1 MVKKGEKNTVVTI
14 IKLIVFVLVL
24 VLQIVTFYFIYKGSL
39 EFSNSFR
46 VISLSIQVIS
56 VLYILYG
63 HERLTYKIPWL
74 ILVVLVPVAGAILHL
89 LLGPNRIG
97 RKMRNARDKAIN
109 NSHYLLPDDSKIKE
123 ELNGSSIIKQ
133 VNLLKNL
140 SGYPVNR
147 NKEVKYFDIGEKY
160 FESMIEDLKNAKE
173 YILLEYFIIA
183 KGKLFDR
190 IYSILVDKLKEGVEV
205 IILADGWGGLFR
217 YPRNKMS
224 ELASLGAKV
233 KRFNPI
239 RFGVNTYINYRDH
252 RKITVIDGK
261 IAYTGGVNIAD
272 EYINEQIRFGH
283 WKDNGI
289 RLEGEVV
296 KSIVIAF
303 LKSLEIATNKTP
315 DYKKYIK
322 DADFKKDNTGYTLFY
337 TDGPDNRKNP
347 AENIYME
354 VINSAKEY
362 VYIYTPY
369 LLPSTELLS
378 SILNAKRSGIDV
390 RIITPH
396 KPDKWYV
403 HLVTKSY
410 YDELVK
416 EGVKVYEYLPGFMH
430 AKTIVSDDSL
440 AVVGTINLDYR
451 SLNLNYECAC
461 LMYETGIENDIKE
474 DFLNT
479 IKMSKEI
486 TIADVKSKNIFI
498 KMLESLLN
506 TFGPLF

>member
-24 VLQIVTFYFIYKGSL
+24 ILQITTFYIIYRGSV

-46 VISLSIQVIS
+46 VISLSIQIIS
-56 VLYILYG
+56 VIYILYG

-74 ILVVLVPVAGAILHL
+74 ILVVLVPVAGAIIHL
-89 LLGPNRIG
+89 LLGPNRVG
-97 RKMRNARDKAIN
+97 RKMRKAREKAIN
-109 NSHYLLPDDSKIKE
+109 NSNFLLPDDSKNLE
-123 ELNGSSIIKQ
+123 ELKDRSIIKQ

-140 SGYPVNR
+140 SGYPI
-147 NKEVKYFDIGEKY
+147 NKNEANEYFEIGEKY
-160 FESMIEDLKNAKE
+160 FDSMIEDMKKAKD

-190 IYSILVDKLKEGVEV
+190 IYSVLSEKLKEGVEV

-217 YPRNKMS
+217 YPRNKMID
-224 ELASLGAKV
+224 LVSLGAKV

-239 RFGVNTYINYRDH
+239 RFGVNTYLNYRDH

-289 RLEGEVV
+289 RLEGGVV
-296 KSIVIAF
+296 KSLSVA
-303 LKSLEIATNKTP
+303 LLRNLEIATNKVP
-315 DYKKYIK
+315 DYKRYIK
-322 DADFKKDNTGYTLFY
+322 DVEHLSDNNGYTLFY

-354 VINSAKEY
+354 LINSAKKY

-403 HLVTKSY
+403 HFVTRSY

-416 EGVKVYEYLPGFMH
+416 EGVRVYEYLPGFMH
-430 AKTIVSDDSL
+430 AKTIVSDDNI
-440 AVVGTINLDYR
+440 AVVGTINFDYR

-461 LMYETGIENDIKE
+461 LMYETGIEEKIRD
-474 DFLNT
+474 DFLDT
-479 IKMSKEI
+479 LKMSQEI
-486 TIADVKSKNIFI
+486 TLDNISKKNIFI
-498 KMLESLLN
+498 KMLESILN

>member
-1 MVKKGEKNTVVTI
+1 MVKKGEKNSVVII

-24 VLQIVTFYFIYKGSL
+24 VLQIITFYYIYRGSVA
-39 EFSNSFR
+39 FSKSFR
-46 VISLSIQVIS
+46 IVSLSIQVIS

-74 ILVVLVPVAGAILHL
+74 ILVVLVPVAGAVIHL
-89 LLGPNRIG
+89 LLGPNRVG
-97 RKMRNARDKAIN
+97 RKMRNARDKAIK
-109 NSHYLLPDDSKIKE
+109 NSKHLLTDDSKIKE
-123 ELNGSSIIKQ
+123 ELKQSSIIKQ
-133 VNLLKNL
+133 VNLLNSL
-140 SGYPVNR
+140 SGYPINR
-147 NKEVKYFDIGEKY
+147 NKEVTYFEIGEKY
-160 FESMIEDLKNAKE
+160 FDSMLNDMKLAKD

-183 KGKLFDR
+183 KGKLFDK
-190 IYSILVDKLKEGVEV
+190 IYNILVEKLKEGVEV

-217 YPRNKMS
+217 YPKNKMS
-224 ELASLGAKV
+224 ELANLGAKV

-261 IAYTGGVNIAD
+261 MAYTGGVNIAD
-272 EYINEQIRFGH
+272 EYVNEQIRFGH

-289 RLEGEVV
+289 KLEGEVV
-296 KSIVIAF
+296 KSMTVAF
-303 LKSLEIATNKTP
+303 LRNLEIATNKVP
-315 DYKKYIK
+315 DYDRYVKNIQ
-322 DADFKKDNTGYTLFY
+322 NTEQTNGYTLFY

-354 VINSAKEY
+354 LINSAKKY

-378 SILNAKRSGIDV
+378 CILNAKRSGIDV

-403 HLVTKSY
+403 HLVTRSY

-416 EGVKVYEYLPGFMH
+416 EGIKVYEYLPGFMH
-430 AKTIVSDDSL
+430 AKTIVIDDNV

-461 LMYETGIENDIKE
+461 LMYETGIENIIKD
-474 DFLNT
+474 DFINT

-486 TIADVKSKNIFI
+486 TIEEINKKNIFI
-498 KMLESLLN
+498 KIFESFLN